1 MTQNKTELIYQ
12 DQDFYSRS
20 SRSLMIRYRRL
31 VMSAF
36 LLLSDS
42 LAICTSILISIALW
56 KQVRADLQ
64 VEAHLSM
71 ILPALI
77 FFALTY
83 QLMALYPAIGID
95 PVEELKR
102 LTVSTSFVMLALITA
117 SFFLRV
123 TSTFSRATLII
134 AWLLIMISGPL
145 SRKVF
150 RRIAVKLK
158 LWGIPTMISGDKKSV
173 IRFQEYL
180 RRHPLSGFW
189 PVFCMAGATQDV
201 FPRDNGSP
209 QLFSQIQTLII
220 AEGQGKFDSVRQ
232 LITQR
237 KYRFKHIIVLFNEAN
252 IGPIWFTPI
261 TLVEDMGLEVVHNLL
276 NTTQKISKRIMEMIL
291 IALGTPFLIV
301 LFAGVALLIKLSSHG
316 PVFYKHRRVGLDG
329 KEIWIWKFRTM
340 AYNADTALRQ
350 RLENDPELQ
359 MEWGTSFKLKQD
371 PRVTAIGKFLRRTSL
386 DETPQIWNVLKGE
399 MSLIGPRPIVTEE
412 IALYGD
418 EFEIYKQVLPGI
430 TGLWQI
436 SGRNDLPYQDRVK
449 LDVYYIQNWSIWLD
463 IHILMHTIMATLLAR
478 GAY

>member
-1 MTQNKTELIYQ
+1 MKTELIYQ
-12 DQDFYSRS
+12 DQDFYSRT
-20 SRSLMIRYRRL
+20 SRSLTLRYRRFI
-31 VMSAF
+31 MSAF

-42 LAICTSILISIALW
+42 LAITTSLLISLALW

-71 ILPALI
+71 IVPAFI
-77 FFALTY
+77 FFAFIY
-83 QLMALYPAIGID
+83 HLMALYPAVGIG

-102 LTVSTSFVMLALITA
+102 LTISTSFVMLALITA

-123 TSTFSRATLII
+123 TTTFSRATLII
-134 AWLLIMISGPL
+134 AWLLIMISCPL
-145 SRKVF
+145 ARKVF
-150 RRIAVKLK
+150 RRIAVRLNF
-158 LWGIPTMISGDKKSV
+158 WGIPTMIAGDKKSV

-180 RRHPLSGFW
+180 SRYPLSGFW
-189 PVFCMAGATQDV
+189 PVCCMAGAIQDI
-201 FPRDNGSP
+201 FPRENGNEQFFP
-209 QLFSQIQTLII
+209 PIETLII
-220 AEGQGKFDSVRQ
+220 AEGQGKFDSVRH

-252 IGPIWFTPI
+252 TGQIWFTPI
-261 TLVEDMGLEVVHNLL
+261 TLVENMGLEVVHNLL
-276 NTTQKISKRIMEMIL
+276 NSTQKFSKRVMEMVIMFLSMPLL
-291 IALGTPFLIV
+291 IAL
-301 LFAGVALLIKLSSHG
+301 FAVVALQIKMTSPG
-316 PVFYKHRRVGLDG
+316 PVFYKHRRIGLDG

-340 AYNADTALRQ
+340 TYNSELTLQ
-350 RLENDPELQ
+350 EHLKEDPVLQ
-359 MEWGTSFKLKQD
+359 MEWESNFKLKED
-371 PRVTAIGKFLRRTSL
+371 PRVTTIGRFLRRTSL
-386 DETPQIWNVLKGE
+386 DELPQIWNVLRGE

-463 IHILMHTIMATLLAR
+463 IHILMHTILATLQAR